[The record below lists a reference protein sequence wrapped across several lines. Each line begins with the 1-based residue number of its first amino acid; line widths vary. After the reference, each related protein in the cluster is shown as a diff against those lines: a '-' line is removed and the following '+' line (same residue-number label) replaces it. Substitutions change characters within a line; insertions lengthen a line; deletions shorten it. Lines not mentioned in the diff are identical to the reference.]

1 MASILSF
8 PITVEGTVIDLN
20 PDNPTPV
27 TLAVDETGLAA
38 YVRGDSSVTPVGYTA
53 TPVKGVDIGTEG
65 LQIHLLR
72 VLLAIGDALRGTRN
86 AELFDLYHATNTAA
100 REIAIAASRTTHC
113 PSAVISV
120 KIPGTRNMLHI
131 EFGFAAGGRVAVKF
145 TNSNRTP
152 RTPLNYYL
160 GDLRL
165 TGIMTSHLV
174 DVLNGLDGRAMQYPG
189 MPDDEASDAFHDAIV
204 VSQPS
209 QSHTRLA
216 THMFRTP
223 PLAGVTLTGEQAR
236 LMCSRTTA
244 GYNTWAPSADLRGA
258 TVIADD
264 DRRPFLSFHLGDRI
278 DGATFI
284 GCSIALDSIS
294 ADDVMFDRCEFTELC
309 HTALRSPVMRDCE
322 FGRTL
327 VDGLTLHNLT
337 MEGTC
342 EIHDPAVWGLT
353 IDGEAVD
360 DLQTLIDQVM
370 TPDADDVE
378 AGDVDEDVDGDG
390 AATTK
395 IAFELTV
402 GAEWVREEIR
412 DAYAN
417 GGNPRDMTDEEVA
430 ALTALPDYVI
440 GHALY
445 RCIDDHVWAAL
456 DDLRSNVIDMLHSWV
471 DCPADDADDDTA
483 DAD

>member
-1 MASILSF
+1 MASILNL
-8 PITVEGTVIDLN
+8 PITVESTVIDLN

-38 YVRGDSSVTPVGYTA
+38 YVRGDGSVTPVGYTA

-72 VLLAIGDALRGTRN
+72 VLLRMGDALHGTRN

-100 REIAIAASRTTHC
+100 REIAIAASRTTHR

-152 RTPLNYYL
+152 RTPLGYYL

-165 TGIMTSHLV
+165 TGIMASHLV
-174 DVLNGLDGRAMQYPG
+174 DALNGLDGRAMQHPG

-204 VSQPS
+204 VSRPS
-209 QSHTRLA
+209 QSHKGLA

-223 PLAGVTLTGEQAR
+223 PLTGVTLTGEQAR
-236 LMCSRTTA
+236 LMCGRTTA
-244 GYNTWAPSADLRGA
+244 GYNTWAPPADLRGA
-258 TVIADD
+258 TVIAADD
-264 DRRPFLSFHLGDRI
+264 DRRPFLSFYLGDRI

-284 GCSIALDSIS
+284 GCSISMHDLRGR
-294 ADDVMFDRCEFTELC
+294 DVTFERCNFTELC
-309 HTALRSPVMRDCE
+309 HTVLRSSVMRDCE
-322 FGRTL
+322 FERTL
-327 VDGLTLHNLT
+327 VDGLTLCNLT
-337 MEGTC
+337 TEGTC
-342 EIHDPAVWGLT
+342 DIADPSVSDLVL
-353 IDGEAVD
+353 DDEPVD
-360 DLQTLIDQVM
+360 DLQALVDQVM

-378 AGDVDEDVDGDG
+378 AGTVDKDVDGNGDG
-390 AATTK
+390 DGDGTAK

-412 DAYAN
+412 DAYVN

-430 ALTALPDYVI
+430 ALTALPDDVI

-445 RCIDDHVWAAL
+445 HCIDDHVWAAL
-456 DDLRSNVIDMLHSWV
+456 DGLRSNVIDMLHRRV
-471 DCPADDADDDTA
+471 DPAN
-483 DAD
+483 

>member
-1 MASILSF
+1 MASILNF

-38 YVRGDSSVTPVGYTA
+38 YVRGDGSVTPVGYTA

-72 VLLAIGDALRGTRN
+72 VLLRMGDALHGTRN
-86 AELFDLYHATNTAA
+86 AELFDLYCTTNTAA
-100 REIAIAASRTTHC
+100 REIAIAASRTTHR

-131 EFGFAAGGRVAVKF
+131 EFGFAAGGRVAIKF
-145 TNSNRTP
+145 TNSDRTP

-165 TGIMTSHLV
+165 TGIMASHLV
-174 DVLNGLDGRAMQYPG
+174 DVLNGLDDRAMQHPG
-189 MPDDEASDAFHDAIV
+189 MPSDEASDTFRNAIV
-204 VSQPS
+204 VLRPS
-209 QSHTRLA
+209 WNHTRLA
-216 THMFRTP
+216 THTFRTP

-236 LMCSRTTA
+236 LMCGRNRA
-244 GYNTWAPSADLRGA
+244 GYNTWAPPADLRGA
-258 TVIADD
+258 TVIAADD
-264 DRRPFLSFHLGDRI
+264 DRRPFLSFYLGDRI

-284 GCSIALDSIS
+284 GCSISMHDLRGKCVI
-294 ADDVMFDRCEFTELC
+294 FERCNFTELC
-309 HTALRSPVMRDCE
+309 HTVLRSPVMRDCE

-327 VDGLTLHNLT
+327 LESLTINGLTI
-337 MEGTC
+337 EGTC

-353 IDGEAVD
+353 IDGKAVD
-360 DLQTLIDQVM
+360 DLQTLVDQVM
-370 TPDADDVE
+370 TPDADNVE
-378 AGDVDEDVDGDG
+378 AGNVDKDVDGNGDG
-390 AATTK
+390 TAK

-412 DAYAN
+412 DAYVN

-430 ALTALPDYVI
+430 ALTALPDDVI

-445 RCIDDHVWAAL
+445 HCIDDHVWAAL
-456 DDLRSNVIDMLHSWV
+456 DGLRSNVIDMLRRRV
-471 DCPADDADDDTA
+471 DPAD
-483 DAD
+483 

>member
-1 MASILSF
+1 MASILNF

-38 YVRGDSSVTPVGYTA
+38 YVRGDGSVTPVGYTA

-86 AELFDLYHATNTAA
+86 AELFDLYYTTNTAA
-100 REIAIAASRTTHC
+100 REIAIAASRTTHR

-120 KIPGTRNMLHI
+120 KIPGTRDMIHI

-152 RTPLNYYL
+152 RTPLDYRL

-165 TGIMTSHLV
+165 TGIMASHLV
-174 DVLNGLDGRAMQYPG
+174 DALNDLDGLAMQHPG
-189 MPDDEASDAFHDAIV
+189 MPSDKASDAFHDAIV

-209 QSHTRLA
+209 QSHKRLA

-223 PLAGVTLTGEQAR
+223 PLTGVTLTGEQAR
-236 LMCSRTTA
+236 LMCGRNTA
-244 GYNTWAPSADLRGA
+244 GYNTWAPPADLRGA
-258 TVIADD
+258 TVIATDD
-264 DRRPFLSFHLGDRI
+264 DRRPFLSFYLGDRI

-284 GCSIALDSIS
+284 GCSISMHDLRGR
-294 ADDVMFDRCEFTELC
+294 DVTFERCNFTELC
-309 HTALRSPVMRDCE
+309 HTVLRSPVMRDCD

-327 VDGLTLHNLT
+327 LKSLAIDTLTI
-337 MEGTC
+337 EGTC
-342 EIHDPAVWGLT
+342 EIHDPAVRELT

-360 DLQTLIDQVM
+360 DLQTLIDQARALE
-370 TPDADDVE
+370 DENKDGGE
-378 AGDVDEDVDGDG
+378 GGDDEDGTDLDFLRMLD
-390 AATTK
+390 T
-395 IAFELTV
+395 FELTLN
-402 GAEWVREEIR
+402 AKWIR
-412 DAYAN
+412 DGIREAYLN
-417 GGNPRDMTDEEVA
+417 GDGGDQTD
-430 ALTALPDYVI
+430 LPLLELSTRTI
-440 GHALY
+440 HKALY
-445 RCIDDHVWAAL
+445 RCIDNDVRAVL
-456 DDLRSNVIDMLHSWV
+456 DDLRSNVIDMLHHQV
-471 DCPADDADDDTA
+471 DPAD
-483 DAD
+483 